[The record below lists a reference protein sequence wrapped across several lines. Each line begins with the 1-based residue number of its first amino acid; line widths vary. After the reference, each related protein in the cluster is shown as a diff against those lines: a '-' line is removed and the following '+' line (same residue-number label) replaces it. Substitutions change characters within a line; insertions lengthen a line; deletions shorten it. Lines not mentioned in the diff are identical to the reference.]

1 VHRAGKVFFAAYLSS
16 VYIER
21 ASLAELREAIAVRE
35 SFLKIF
41 AKPVDIASK
50 AGLQLNHAGN
60 GLLKRKLK

>member
-1 VHRAGKVFFAAYLSS
+1 VRIFKVHRAGKVFFAAYLGS

-41 AKPVDIASK
+41 AKPVDIAS
-50 AGLQLNHAGN
+50 
-60 GLLKRKLK
+60 

>member
-1 VHRAGKVFFAAYLSS
+1 VHRAGKVFFAAYLGS

-41 AKPVDIASK
+41 AFIQV
-50 AGLQLNHAGN
+50 
-60 GLLKRKLK
+60 